1 MGRPGVLLIVV
12 AELARRTR
20 SNARYS
26 QRAFARQLGMSPGE
40 LSEILRGK
48 RPLSLKA
55 MLKVAR
61 SLGLTGE
68 EEVEPVPATV
78 IPRAAVAQDQGGSFV
93 FVVGADNVAQ
103 RRPVRLG
110 RGSADLAV
118 VENGLQPG
126 ENVITEGL
134 QRVRPGQPVNPAPA
148 GAPPGRPGGPP
159 GAPAR

>member
-1 MGRPGVLLIVV
+1 MVRKRVLPAIWS
-12 AELARRTR
+12 ATSR
-20 SNARYS
+20 SSVGA
-26 QRAFARQLGMSPGE
+26 GMSLLLEG
-40 LSEILRGK
+40 
-48 RPLSLKA
+48 A
-55 MLKVAR
+55 
-61 SLGLTGE
+61 
-68 EEVEPVPATV
+68 EPVPAIV

-110 RGSADLAV
+110 RGTAELAV
-118 VENGLQPG
+118 IESGLQPG

-159 GAPAR
+159 AAPAR